1 MSAKDHPNNAPGVPM
16 VFPLWLERLQV
27 KYINRALKPIAR
39 YLPGTATIEHRGRK
53 SGKPY
58 QTIVTAYRKDGV
70 LAIALAHGKTDWVKN
85 VLAAGEATCTSPA
98 ALFTS
103 STPGLCPPA
112 PTVRGCRGWR
122 ACSCAGSG
130 SSSAISPEPKAPAD
144 VRTVCGPR

>member
-70 LAIALAHGKTDWVKN
+70 LAIALAPRTCWPRAKP
-85 VLAAGEATCTSPA
+85 TCTSPA